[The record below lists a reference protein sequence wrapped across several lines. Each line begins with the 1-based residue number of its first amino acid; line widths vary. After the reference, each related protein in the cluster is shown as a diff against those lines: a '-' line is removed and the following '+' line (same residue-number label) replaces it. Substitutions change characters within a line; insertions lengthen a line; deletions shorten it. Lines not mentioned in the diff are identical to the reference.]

1 MSDLEINGTKIPP
14 GKDMTVELPLPEFY
28 THMPL
33 TMPVHVVRGKQDGPR
48 LFVCAAIHGDEI
60 NGVEVI
66 RRLLNLPALKR
77 LRGTLIAI
85 PIVNVYGVI
94 QHSRYLPDRRD
105 LNRSFP
111 GSERGSLAARLA
123 NLFMREIVSQCS
135 HGIDIHTGAKHR
147 SNLPQIRANLDHEE
161 TNRLAHAF
169 SVPVLL
175 NSNIR
180 DGSLREAADELGIPM
195 LLYETGEALRFDE
208 MGIRA
213 GLNGIVNVMRELSM
227 LPPSKR
233 RQNKTVEPFVARSS
247 SWVRAPASGVIRTHV
262 ALGARIKRDAILG
275 IVSDP
280 FGGGE
285 QEITAPYSG
294 IIIGRSIIPLV
305 LEGEALF
312 HIARFEDV
320 KEVAQHVD
328 LLAQEAEAIYPDEEP
343 PIV

>member
-48 LFVCAAIHGDEI
+48 LFICAAIHGDEI
-60 NGVEVI
+60 NGVEII
-66 RRLLNLPALKR
+66 RRLLNLSALKR

-123 NLFMREIVSQCS
+123 HLFMREIVSKCT

-161 TNRLAHAF
+161 THRLAHAF

-180 DGSLREAADELGIPM
+180 DGSLRESADELGIPM

-213 GLNGIVNVMRELSM
+213 GLNGIVNVMRELNM

-233 RQNKTVEPFVARSS
+233 RQNKLIEPFVARSS

-262 ALGARIKRDAILG
+262 ALGARIKRDAVLG

-285 QEITAPYSG
+285 QEITAPFSG

-320 KEVAQHVD
+320 REVAQHVD
-328 LLAQEAEAIYPDEEP
+328 MMAQEGEVIYPDDEP

>member
-1 MSDLEINGTKIPP
+1 MKDLEINGSKIPL
-14 GKDMTVELPLPEFY
+14 GKRMAVELPLPEFY

-33 TMPVHVVRGKQDGPR
+33 TMPVHVVRGRQDGPV
-48 LFVCAAIHGDEI
+48 LFISAAIHGDEI
-60 NGVEVI
+60 NGVEII
-66 RRLLNLPALKR
+66 RRLLNLPVLKR
-77 LRGTLIAI
+77 LRGTLLAI

-123 NLFMREIVSQCS
+123 HLFMTEIVSKCT
-135 HGIDIHTGAKHR
+135 HGIDIHTGARHR
-147 SNLPQIRANLDHEE
+147 ANLPQIRANLDHEE

-180 DGSLREAADELGIPM
+180 DGSMREAADELGIPM

-208 MGIRA
+208 VGIRA
-213 GLNGIVNVMRELSM
+213 GLNGIVNVMRELDM
-227 LPPSKR
+227 LPASKR
-233 RQNKTVEPFVARSS
+233 KHKQTVEPFVARSS
-247 SWVRAPASGVIRTHV
+247 NWVRAPASGVIRTHV
-262 ALGARIKRDAILG
+262 ALGARIKRNSVLG

-294 IIIGRSIIPLV
+294 IIIGRSVLPLV

-320 KEVAQHVD
+320 REVAQHVD
-328 LLAQEAEAIYPDEEP
+328 MMQDAEINYPDEEP

>member
-1 MSDLEINGTKIPP
+1 MKQLEINGTIIPP
-14 GKDMTVELPLPEFY
+14 GKSVTVELPLPEFY

-33 TMPVHVVRGKQDGPR
+33 TMPVHVVRGKQDGPC

-60 NGVEVI
+60 NGVEII
-66 RRLLNLPALKR
+66 RRLLILPALKR

-135 HGIDIHTGAKHR
+135 HGIDIHTGARHR
-147 SNLPQIRANLDHEE
+147 SNLPQIRANLDDEE
-161 TNRLAHAF
+161 TRRLAHAF

-175 NSNIR
+175 NSNVR
-180 DGSLREAADELGIPM
+180 DGSLRESADELGIPV
-195 LLYETGEALRFDE
+195 LLYETGEALRFDD

-213 GLNGIVNVMRELSM
+213 GLNGIVNVMRELKM
-227 LPPSKR
+227 LPASKR
-233 RQNKTVEPFVARSS
+233 AKKPVEPFVARSS
-247 SWVRAPASGVIRTHV
+247 NWVRAPASGVIRTHV
-262 ALGARIKRDAILG
+262 ALGARIKRNEVLG

-328 LLAQEAEAIYPDEEP
+328 MLSSDAELLYPDEEP
-343 PIV
+343 PLV